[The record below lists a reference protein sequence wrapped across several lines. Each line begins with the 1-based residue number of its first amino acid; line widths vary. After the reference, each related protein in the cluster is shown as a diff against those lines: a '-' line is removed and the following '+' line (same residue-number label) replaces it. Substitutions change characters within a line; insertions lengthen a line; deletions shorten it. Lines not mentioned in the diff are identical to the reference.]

1 MFSKKVMNVTLQ
13 LFNLVLKQQENVLSV
28 KILDTFLQ

>member
-13 LFNLVLKQQENVLSV
+13 LFNLLLKQQENALSV
-28 KILDTFLQ
+28 KILDTFL